1 MYCLLAFTFEN
12 CNPLQTK
19 LTQLISFAE
28 LEKHIPDAHVLIS
41 TPFHPAYVIA
51 ERIKKAKNLKLL
63 LTAGIGSDHIDLNAA
78 AAAAVTIA
86 EVTGTISE
94 IISLVTALFML
105 WTFWYEQV
113 SAMIL
118 HNLTDAFFNNFYSK

>member
-1 MYCLLAFTFEN
+1 MT
-12 CNPLQTK
+12 
-19 LTQLISFAE
+19 
-28 LEKHIPDAHVLIS
+28 
-41 TPFHPAYVIA
+41 A

-78 AAAAVTIA
+78 VAAAVTVA

-94 IISLVTALFML
+94 IIPLVTALFTL

-113 SAMIL
+113 SAMFL
-118 HNLTDAFFNNFYSK
+118 HNLTDTFFNNFYNK